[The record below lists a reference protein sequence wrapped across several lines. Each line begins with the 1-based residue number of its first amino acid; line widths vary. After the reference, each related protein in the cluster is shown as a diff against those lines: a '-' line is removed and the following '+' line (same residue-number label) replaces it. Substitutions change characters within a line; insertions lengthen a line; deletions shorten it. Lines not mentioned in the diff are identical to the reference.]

1 MSSSLTIAASPTKS
15 KKEYTK
21 VFYGGETAIN
31 LVLRFLS
38 ETNKTIDACVDNTR
52 PSLAIDILVLRKAFT
67 DAKKRG
73 VKLRYVTEITKE
85 NICYCKRLLT
95 MVDELRHLNGIK
107 GNFYI
112 SETAYLAP
120 ATYHEEGK
128 PAAQVIYSNVEEIVD
143 HQNYIF
149 DTLWSRAISA
159 KERIKEI
166 EEDILPI
173 RTKLMKN
180 QDEIIKEIKRKNNAG
195 NKLSIC
201 TSFRG
206 MQMSYN
212 YMFDSYKKVVD
223 KYKKGESKEGMRWL
237 MYIDRK
243 SIKLVKIF
251 LKSGIQIRH
260 IKHMPPLSFGVTD
273 KEVTFTIEKMKGGK
287 MSQSYL
293 ISNEPLY
300 VSHFNSVFDELWKK
314 GIDVNERIKTI
325 KEGFESTR
333 IEIIENP
340 EESLALS
347 YDLVKSAKNEVLR
360 IFPSINAFRRQVRAG
375 VMHLFKEILERGIKV
390 RILLPADDVQIA
402 QIMNEVM
409 LAFPML
415 DIRSID
421 KSLQTSIGVI
431 IVDRKESLII
441 ESTDDTKDNYYA
453 AVGLATYSNSRRI
466 ALSYA
471 SIFDSLWKQ
480 GELYEQ
486 LKVHDRM
493 QREFINIAA
502 HELRTPIQ
510 PILGLS
516 EIASSKIKNQDPE
529 LNKLLETIFRNAK
542 RLSRLTEDILDVT
555 KIESQSLKL
564 HKQNCNLKD
573 IIVNVFEDYN
583 IKKRQQKNI
592 NLLYHCN
599 EDIIIEADKMRLTQ
613 VISNLLNNSIKFT
626 KEGEISVNVERDD
639 IAQLI
644 IVSVRDTGLGID
656 PEILPR
662 LFTKFASR
670 SFEGTGLGLY
680 ISKSIIE
687 AHGGRIWT
695 QNNDGNKGAT
705 FSFSLPLNE
714 TAASGN

>member
-1 MSSSLTIAASPTKS
+1 
-15 KKEYTK
+15 
-21 VFYGGETAIN
+21 
-31 LVLRFLS
+31 
-38 ETNKTIDACVDNTR
+38 
-52 PSLAIDILVLRKAFT
+52 
-67 DAKKRG
+67 
-73 VKLRYVTEITKE
+73 
-85 NICYCKRLLT
+85 
-95 MVDELRHLNGIK
+95 
-107 GNFYI
+107 
-112 SETAYLAP
+112 
-120 ATYHEEGK
+120 
-128 PAAQVIYSNVEEIVD
+128 
-143 HQNYIF
+143 
-149 DTLWSRAISA
+149 
-159 KERIKEI
+159 
-166 EEDILPI
+166 
-173 RTKLMKN
+173 
-180 QDEIIKEIKRKNNAG
+180 
-195 NKLSIC
+195 
-201 TSFRG
+201 
-206 MQMSYN
+206 
-212 YMFDSYKKVVD
+212 
-223 KYKKGESKEGMRWL
+223 
-237 MYIDRK
+237 
-243 SIKLVKIF
+243 
-251 LKSGIQIRH
+251 
-260 IKHMPPLSFGVTD
+260 
-273 KEVTFTIEKMKGGK
+273 MKGGK

-583 IKKRQQKNI
+583 IKKRQQKNL

-695 QNNDGNKGAT
+695 QNNGGNKGAT